1 MALPCS
7 VVLVQSSIEIKGSA
21 NNAHVRKRLREIPQ
35 RFTIGANFFGVETEM
50 VGIGEHFFKNIPRL
64 LQVASTSEGLH
75 QPEGAHVKRAFR
87 SGQPIPGPLADLIAM
102 HQTV

>member
-7 VVLVQSSIEIKGSA
+7 VVLVQSSIEIKGGS

-35 RFTIGANFFGVETEM
+35 RFTIGANFFGVEAEM
-50 VGIGEHFFKNIPRL
+50 IGIGEHFFKNIPRL
-64 LQVASTSEGLH
+64 LQVASPREGLH
-75 QPEGAHVKRAFR
+75 QPEGTHVKRAFR
-87 SGQPIPGPLADLIAM
+87 SSQPITSPLPDLIAI